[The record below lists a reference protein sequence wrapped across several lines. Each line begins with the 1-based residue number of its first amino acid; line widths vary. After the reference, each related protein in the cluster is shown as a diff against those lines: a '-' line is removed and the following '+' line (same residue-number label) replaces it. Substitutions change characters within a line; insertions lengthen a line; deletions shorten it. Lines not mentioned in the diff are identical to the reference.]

1 MGIKRVV
8 AAVLVAAMVSAG
20 VSARRK
26 VRAAE
31 AEAALWAEATDPVD
45 RNNDAPR

>member
-1 MGIKRVV
+1 MGIKRVLAAAC
-8 AAVLVAAMVSAG
+8 AAVVIAAGIST
-20 VSARRK
+20 RRK

-45 RNNDAPR
+45 RNNDAPH